1 MVRHPRDRSVLERV
15 DPHLVRHAAE
25 IGAEFVR
32 GFTAVAEIGR
42 PGVTIFGSARAD
54 SSSPYYAKAMEVGAL
69 FADAGFAVIT
79 GGGPGLMEAAN
90 RGAYERGGV
99 SVGFNVEL
107 PHEQE
112 PNAYLTLELTFDH
125 FYARKTMLV
134 KAAEGFVLFPGGF
147 GTLDELFESL
157 TLIQTEKVMHFP
169 VVLFGS
175 EYWGGLL
182 EWVREHP
189 LENGMVSPD
198 DLELLHITDDPE
210 RAVQEV
216 LDCYE
221 RKCAESPAEPVKA
234 DAQ

>member
-1 MVRHPRDRSVLERV
+1 MATLDITVLERV
-15 DPHLVRHAAE
+15 DPHLLRHAAE
-25 IGAEFVR
+25 IGTEFLE
-32 GFTAVAEIGR
+32 GFRAVDRIGR
-42 PGVTIFGSARAD
+42 PGVTMFGSARMPPSD
-54 SSSPYYAKAMEVGAL
+54 PYYELARTTAGL

-79 GGGPGLMEAAN
+79 GGGPGVMEAAN
-90 RGAYERGGV
+90 LGAFERGGV

-112 PNAYLTLELTFDH
+112 PNPYLTIEHTFNH

-157 TLIQTEKVMHFP
+157 TLIQTGKVFHFP
-169 VVLFGS
+169 VILFGS
-175 EYWGGLL
+175 EYWHGLL
-182 EWVREHP
+182 EWVHEQP
-189 LENGMVSPD
+189 LSGGAVSPED
-198 DLELLHITDDPE
+198 IELLHVIDDPQ

-221 RKCAESPAEPVKA
+221 RKCAQSPAEPAKA